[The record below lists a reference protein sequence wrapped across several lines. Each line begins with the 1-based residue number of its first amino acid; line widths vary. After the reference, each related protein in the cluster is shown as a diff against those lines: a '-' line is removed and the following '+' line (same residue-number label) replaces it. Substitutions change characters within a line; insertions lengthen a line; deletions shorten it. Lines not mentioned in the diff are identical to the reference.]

1 MRAFVTV
8 LALAALVLPAS
19 AQFDIFELVP
29 GPGRPY
35 DPTWPPDGPGTQWH
49 QIQPAA
55 AFCTFGEQTDH
66 DDADGDGQ
74 ISVCDNI
81 QIAGVWKHIEWVGPT
96 IVIQPVGGGDM
107 LYIEPILG
115 GRQNEYHI
123 IHPPEFA
130 CWIVPITGGIV
141 SECEIVTVEPPSPHA
156 GEWHIVEVNT
166 NIHTNGGS
174 PVEPNTWSKIKSFFG
189 F

>member
-19 AQFDIFELVP
+19 AQFDIYDYMPV
-29 GPGRPY
+29 GRGY

-49 QIQPAA
+49 QMQPAA
-55 AFCTFGEQTDH
+55 NFCTWAEQTDH
-66 DDADGDGQ
+66 DDHDGDGQ

-81 QIAGVWKHIEWVGPT
+81 QLDGVWKHIEWVGPT
-96 IVIQPVGGGDM
+96 IGIEPVGGGDLM
-107 LYIEPILG
+107 YVEPVD

-123 IHPPEFA
+123 IHPPELA
-130 CWIVPITGGIV
+130 CVITTITGGMV
-141 SECEIVTVEPPSPHA
+141 TECEVVTVDSGPFA
-156 GEWHIVEVNT
+156 GEWHIVEIST

-174 PVEPNTWSKIKSFFG
+174 PVEPSTWSKIKDFFRDL